1 MGYNIEIKGSGS
13 ASELVDA
20 LQRVIDELETEP
32 ELEVSYSSQNEDD
45 GTELSVEI
53 TPYADEEEGEEED

>member
-1 MGYNIEIKGSGS
+1 MIYNIEIRGSGS

-32 ELEVSYSSQNEDD
+32 ELEVSYSSQND
-45 GTELSVEI
+45 GMEMSVEI
-53 TPYADEEEGEEED
+53 TPYIDIEEVDED

>member
-32 ELEVSYSSQNEDD
+32 ELEVSYSSQND
-45 GTELSVEI
+45 GMEMSVEI

>member
-32 ELEVSYSSQNEDD
+32 ELEVSYSTSNGNMEIILD
-45 GTELSVEI
+45 VEI